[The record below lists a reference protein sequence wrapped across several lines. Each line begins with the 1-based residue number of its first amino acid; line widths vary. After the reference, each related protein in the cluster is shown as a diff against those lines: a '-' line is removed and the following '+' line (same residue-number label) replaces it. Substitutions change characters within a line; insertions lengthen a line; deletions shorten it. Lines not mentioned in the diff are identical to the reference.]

1 MAASRLERLL
11 QRQSSRMTGRH
22 EQVPRG
28 HVGGDCD
35 QGAVL
40 SQHRTEQARFHHVV
54 LGLRLA
60 RRRQKLAVLP
70 LVDLHIFTHL
80 VLQAGKRSAIE
91 HRHLDQP
98 SQIPNLDQ
106 PSQIP
111 ILVSDHGASREKEDN
126 RHLDQPGQ
134 IPILVSG
141 RGACREATF
150 PVLHA
155 GGVVMM
161 ER

>member
-70 LVDLHIFTHL
+70 LVDLHIFTLLDVPL
-80 VLQAGKRSAIE
+80 VHGPDPVWSALQ
-91 HRHLDQP
+91 
-98 SQIPNLDQ
+98 SQGHPT
-106 PSQIP
+106 P
-111 ILVSDHGASREKEDN
+111 
-126 RHLDQPGQ
+126 
-134 IPILVSG
+134 
-141 RGACREATF
+141 
-150 PVLHA
+150 
-155 GGVVMM
+155 
-161 ER
+161 

>member
-1 MAASRLERLL
+1 MEGTECSRSATTAASHRS
-11 QRQSSRMTGRH
+11 QRDS
-22 EQVPRG
+22 EEV
-28 HVGGDCD
+28 
-35 QGAVL
+35 QGT
-40 SQHRTEQARFHHVV
+40 QH
-54 LGLRLA
+54 
-60 RRRQKLAVLP
+60 
-70 LVDLHIFTHL
+70 THL

-111 ILVSDHGASREKEDN
+111 ILVSDHGASREKEDT